1 MAVTIQ
7 DFYKLQLNSL
17 QFTVSDDD
25 LISFVG
31 PDGKAIPATVDK
43 RRLVLP
49 TKAQL
54 RAGFDEE
61 LQPFHPLSEN
71 IARRSASPVMQG
83 LQRTAKAVLAHYFTE
98 LMKALLEVAADTGLH
113 KDLPPACSG
122 YLKQVPDADAKMPKV
137 FEQLISRAV
146 KKNQLITLYLKNGG
160 TLDGKKLNRLC
171 VVHFPFME
179 ELLADQP
186 FGLKIRKKDRDT
198 LLALSHH
205 VMPFGDSPEEYSAGS
220 NSRIAPFYDSFLNAY
235 AKTAGQLNTILRK
248 YGKALEIPLTE
259 IPLDYMDHIGD
270 LGKLYDKVP
279 SLRGND
285 GGTKEEVEATTP
297 VTSPTEKPV
306 SKVSPKP
313 ANPTPP
319 WETAVTEA
327 EAHAVPH
334 APPTMT
340 PQRTKSAIQ
349 SPGSGV
355 SVSDFMKSMNT
366 QPTPPPYGNPGP
378 GGYPQQP
385 AQQYQQPYMQQPN
398 TPPGPVQSYYGTPQ
412 YSGYGQPA
420 QPNYGGYAQP
430 DPRKPAWL
438 PGHAG
443 GAPAQ
448 PPQSPFAAAMQMN
461 NGGGRHPT
469 SNHGGGYG
477 PL

>member
-31 PDGKAIPATVDK
+31 PDGKAIPATVEK

-98 LMKALLEVAADTGLH
+98 LMKALLEVAADTSLH
-113 KDLPPACSG
+113 KDLPPTCSG

-179 ELLADQP
+179 ALLEDQP
-186 FGLKIRKKDRDT
+186 FGLKIRKKDRET
-198 LLALSHH
+198 ILALSHH

-220 NSRIAPFYDSFLNAY
+220 NSRVAPFYDSFLNAY
-235 AKTAGQLNTILRK
+235 AKTAGQLNTVLRK

-259 IPLDYMDHIGD
+259 IPLDYMDYIGD
-270 LGKLYDKVP
+270 LGKLYDKIP

-285 GGTKEEVEATTP
+285 GGTKEGAEETATP
-297 VTSPTEKPV
+297 APSPTEKPV

-313 ANPTPP
+313 TNPTPP
-319 WETAVTEA
+319 WEETPVNT
-327 EAHAVPH
+327 PPTPQH
-334 APPTMT
+334 APSTTNIPA
-340 PQRTKSAIQ
+340 S
-349 SPGSGV
+349 GGGV
-355 SVSDFMKSMNT
+355 SVSDFMKSMNP
-366 QPTPPPYGNPGP
+366 QATPPAYGHPGP
-378 GGYPQQP
+378 GGHPPQP
-385 AQQYQQPYMQQPN
+385 YQQPYQQQPN
-398 TPPGPVQSYYGTPQ
+398 TPPGPVQPYYGTPQ

-430 DPRKPAWL
+430 DPRKPSWL
-438 PGHAG
+438 PGHGG
-443 GAPAQ
+443 GAPTQ